1 MFFKTQVGRGSKLQD
16 LVGEAF
22 MHDLAN
28 LSTCCRGETLERS
41 SRLRRNKAGVVVS
54 TVSGG
59 IEFRSDVVDP
69 TDKKRTKAV
78 GQLLSTVVRP

>member
-16 LVGEAF
+16 LVGEAL
-22 MHDLAN
+22 MILP
-28 LSTCCRGETLERS
+28 TCPHVVGVKLWREVLGCGGTR
-41 SRLRRNKAGVVVS
+41 AGVVVS
-54 TVSGG
+54 TVSCG

-78 GQLLSTVVRP
+78 GQLLSTVVRR

>member
-1 MFFKTQVGRGSKLQD
+1 M
-16 LVGEAF
+16 
-22 MHDLAN
+22 
-28 LSTCCRGETLERS
+28 
-41 SRLRRNKAGVVVS
+41 VS

-78 GQLLSTVVRP
+78 GQLLSTVVRLIYCYGIQRIT